1 MPAVVPHVTDAIQE
15 WVERVACDPVARDE
29 HKPDVCVIEVSTR
42 KRELGREKRERERC
56 TCSVIHPFIN
66 CHSLVVLLVIL
77 RECHLLK
84 RSGSFSFDVAT
95 LTLPTFTSAWY
106 LR

>member
-42 KRELGREKRERERC
+42 KR
-56 TCSVIHPFIN
+56 
-66 CHSLVVLLVIL
+66 
-77 RECHLLK
+77 
-84 RSGSFSFDVAT
+84 
-95 LTLPTFTSAWY
+95 
-106 LR
+106 